1 MCLEFF
7 RSSIGKKQIIAVTGL
22 LLILFVIGHLA
33 GNLLIFGGPDV
44 FNGYAAMLVKARP
57 VVSIIE
63 LGLLSVF
70 VTHVFMTTCLVLENI
85 KAVGAF
91 RYAVSNTRS
100 QRSWATQLR
109 VYTGLFL
116 LIFVVWHLFDFTWS
130 NHEGPRSILAHMHL
144 GLYGVVYNSFLNPI
158 HSVLYII
165 AMACL
170 GFHLAHGVQSFLQT
184 FGFNET
190 KHTSSIYK
198 FSNIFGFVIA
208 AAFSSIPIYV
218 LICG

>member
-1 MCLEFF
+1 MCLELF
-7 RSSIGKKQIIAVTGL
+7 RSSIGKKQIVAFTGL

-44 FNGYAAMLVKARP
+44 FNGYTVLLSKARP
-57 VVSIIE
+57 VVFIIE
-63 LGLLSVF
+63 LGLLAVF
-70 VTHVFMTTCLVLENI
+70 VTHVFVTTCLVLENI
-85 KAVGAF
+85 KAVGGA
-91 RYAVSNTRS
+91 RYAVSNTRG

-130 NHEGPRSILAHMHL
+130 DHEGQRSILAHMHL

-184 FGFNET
+184 FGFNDPQYT
-190 KHTSSIYK
+190 PVVYK

-208 AAFSSIPIYV
+208 VAFSSIPIYV
-218 LICG
+218 LIRG